1 MKLQRKFI
9 RSIDEWSQTVPLS
22 VLGPTG
28 SGKTST
34 VINFCKKNSLKPC
47 LVSLDSVAAYTELN
61 LGSSKPL
68 GEERVAFEWLGL
80 DLVSVIEK
88 INASIMKSAVL
99 KGLGH
104 LQSFLSE
111 QSNSLAPVFVGGT
124 HFYERFVLEGAAP
137 GEASDPEFV
146 KELESQGAEKVLE
159 ALKKVDPR
167 WSEFLHL
174 NDRFRIFRYADLVL
188 RQGLSF
194 DLLRKGSDQAL
205 YPIVE
210 TLILEV
216 EKDLL
221 EVKLQKR
228 IDQMFE
234 AGWLEEVE
242 VLLNSFSPDVHGLQT
257 IGYVEVVDYLS
268 QKKISF
274 TELKEKI
281 LIRHRQL
288 AKQQR
293 TWLRSLKR

>member
-9 RSIDEWSQTVPLS
+9 RSIDEWSRTVPLS

-34 VINFCKKNSLKPC
+34 VISFCKKFSLKAC
-47 LVSLDSVAAYTELN
+47 LVSLDSVAAYKELN

-68 GEERVAFEWLGL
+68 GDERVAFEWLGL
-80 DLVSVIEK
+80 DLVSVSEK

-99 KGLGH
+99 KGLESFQAFRNV
-104 LQSFLSE
+104 QSS
-111 QSNSLAPVFVGGT
+111 SLPPIFVGGT
-124 HFYERFVLEGAAP
+124 HFYERFILEGAAP
-137 GEASDPEFV
+137 GEASDREFI
-146 KELESQGAEKVLE
+146 KELESQGAQKTLE
-159 ALKKVDPR
+159 HLIKADSR
-167 WSEFLHL
+167 WGEFLHL
-174 NDRFRIFRYADLVL
+174 NDHFRIFRYGDLVL

-205 YPIVE
+205 YPVVE

-221 EVKLQKR
+221 ELKLRQR
-228 IDQMFE
+228 IDQMFD
-234 AGWLEEVE
+234 AGWIEEVE
-242 VLLNSFSPDVHGLQT
+242 ALLNSFSSASPGFQT
-257 IGYVEVVDYLS
+257 IGYVEVVDYLT
-268 QKKISF
+268 QKKLSL
-274 TELKEKI
+274 TDLKEKI

-293 TWLRSLKR
+293 TWLRSLNR

>member
-1 MKLQRKFI
+1 MKLHRKFI

-34 VINFCKKNSLKPC
+34 VISFCKKHSLNPY

-61 LGSSKPL
+61 IGSSKPL
-68 GEERVAFEWLGL
+68 GEERVSFEWLGL
-80 DLVSVIEK
+80 DLVPITEK

-99 KGLGH
+99 QGLVN
-104 LQSFLSE
+104 LQSLHSE
-111 QSNSLAPVFVGGT
+111 QSSTLPPVFVGGT
-124 HFYERFVLEGAAP
+124 HFYERFILEGAAP
-137 GEASDPEFV
+137 GEASDRQFI
-146 KELESQGAEKVLE
+146 KELESKGAEKVLE
-159 ALKKVDPR
+159 ALRKVDPR

-174 NDRFRIFRYADLVL
+174 NDHFRIFRYADLVL

-234 AGWLEEVE
+234 AGWLGEVE
-242 VLLNSFSPDVHGLQT
+242 VLLKSFSPVVPGLQS
-257 IGYVEVVDYLS
+257 IGYVEVVEHLT
-268 QKKISF
+268 QKKLSF